1 MSLVLKNNLACAF
14 SVNVV
19 LIAPRADSGA
29 VCFGVSFAVYSV
41 MVCLFF
47 GYYYCT
53 TVLLAAAFMS
63 VKDNPDWVPFV
74 R

>member
-1 MSLVLKNNLACAF
+1 MSLVLKNDLASAF

-41 MVCLFF
+41 MVFF
-47 GYYYCT
+47 W
-53 TVLLAAAFMS
+53 LLLQHHSLACCGFHVS
-63 VKDNPDWVPFV
+63 EGQS
-74 R
+74 